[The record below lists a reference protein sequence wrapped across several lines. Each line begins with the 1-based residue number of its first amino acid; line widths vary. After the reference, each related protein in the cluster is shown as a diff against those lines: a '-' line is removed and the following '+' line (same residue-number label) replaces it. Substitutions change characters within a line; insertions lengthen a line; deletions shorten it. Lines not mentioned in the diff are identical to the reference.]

1 MCHRGSEPGAKGVKL
16 CGLPSP
22 GEREGKTRR
31 RGRSG
36 GRFGQQPKW
45 NAVTG
50 FKASLSRST

>member
-1 MCHRGSEPGAKGVKL
+1 MSRGSDPGVKRVKL

-22 GEREGKTRR
+22 GGEERRTRR